1 MVVAVTSGVKV
12 MVQAKFEKALS
23 SIPNHSFVFSYTVTI
38 ENQNEFPVQLL
49 RRHWFVC
56 DAASVSR
63 EIEGPGVIGEQPVI
77 DPGTSFT
84 YTSACDLLSPFGTM
98 IGYYSMQVRG
108 EQSTFA
114 AHVPE
119 FKLFAEHALN

>member
-23 SIPNHSFVFSYTVTI
+23 SISNNNFIFSYMVTI

-49 RRHWFVC
+49 RRHWFVA
-56 DAASVSR
+56 DAAGVNR
-63 EIEGPGVIGEQPVI
+63 EIEGPGVIGEQPI
-77 DPGTSFT
+77 IEPGSSFS
-84 YTSACDLLSPFGTM
+84 YTSACDLMSPFGTM
-98 IGYYSMQVRG
+98 IGYYSMQIRG

-119 FKLFAEHALN
+119 FKLFADHALN